1 MIKLTEVQKMTAF
14 FVCIILIGIMVVGI
28 AMVWIVIERK
38 NSRDYRLEVD
48 ECRYELQQVIE
59 DAEQL
64 INELNNF
71 SDFIVNRMEE
81 KQQEIESVIN
91 AVSEKNDLFENI
103 NGQVSNINQFKDKS
117 SDAVSEIST
126 ENKQDDHAEVI
137 QLKKGKIISF
147 DAKKREVL
155 NLYKEG
161 VGSTEIARMLNMG
174 KGEIELISR
183 MSK

>member
-1 MIKLTEVQKMTAF
+1 
-14 FVCIILIGIMVVGI
+14 
-28 AMVWIVIERK
+28 
-38 NSRDYRLEVD
+38 
-48 ECRYELQQVIE
+48 
-59 DAEQL
+59 
-64 INELNNF
+64 
-71 SDFIVNRMEE
+71 MEE

-103 NGQVSNINQFKDKS
+103 NGQVSNINQFKEKS
-117 SDAVSEIST
+117 SDAVSEISDIT
-126 ENKQDDHAEVI
+126 ENSKDDHAEVI

>member
-1 MIKLTEVQKMTAF
+1 MTAF

-48 ECRYELQQVIE
+48 ERRYELQQAIE

-71 SDFIVNRMEE
+71 SDYIVNRMEE

-103 NGQVSNINQFKDKS
+103 NGQVSNINQFKEKS
-117 SDAVSEIST
+117 SDAVSEISDIT
-126 ENKQDDHAEVI
+126 ENSKDDHAEVI
-137 QLKKGKIISF
+137 QLEKGKIISF